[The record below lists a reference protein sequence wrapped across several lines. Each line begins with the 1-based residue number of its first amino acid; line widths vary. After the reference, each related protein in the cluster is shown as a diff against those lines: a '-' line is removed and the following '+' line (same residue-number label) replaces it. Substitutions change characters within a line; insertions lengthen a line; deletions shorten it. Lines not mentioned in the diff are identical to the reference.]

1 MMILVVTHV
10 RLLREA
16 LTATLADCGGIQAFG
31 ASSPEAIEAVVA
43 KTRPRLAVVDAL
55 HPEAATLIAAVRVRV
70 PKLSVVVLA
79 TQDRD
84 EDFLAWT
91 DVGISGYLG
100 PDTSADDL
108 VSAVHRVIAGD
119 VVYPVRLTALLLKR
133 LSTRSSERTT
143 RAGIYTLTSRE
154 REIAA
159 LLADG
164 LSNKLIGRRLCI
176 AQPTVKNHVHNIL
189 AKWDVQSRGEI
200 AARYRRTIQ
209 ADAEPNSGKL
219 AGLREGHLPRASRP
233 VH

>member
-1 MMILVVTHV
+1 MMILVISHV

-16 LTATLADCGGIQAFG
+16 LIAALADSEGVQALG
-31 ASSPEAIEAVVA
+31 ASSCESIGAVAA
-43 KTRPRLAVVDAL
+43 KAKPSLVVIDASC
-55 HPEAATLIAAVRVRV
+55 PEAATLIAAVRVWV

-79 TQDRD
+79 MQDRD

-100 PDTSADDL
+100 PDTSASDL
-108 VSAVHRVIAGD
+108 TSAVQRVAAGD
-119 VVYPVRLTALLLKR
+119 VVYSAPLTALLLSR
-133 LSTRSSERTT
+133 LSIRSGERTT
-143 RAGIYTLTSRE
+143 RAGLYALTPRE

-176 AQPTVKNHVHNIL
+176 AHPTVKNHVHSIL
-189 AKWDVQSRGEI
+189 AKWDVQSRGEV

-209 ADAEPNSGKL
+209 ADAEPNRGKPVGL
-219 AGLREGHLPRASRP
+219 QKGHVSHAGRP

>member
-1 MMILVVTHV
+1 MMILVVSHV

-16 LTATLADCGGIQAFG
+16 LTAVFTDRDGIQASG
-31 ASSPEAIEAVVA
+31 ASSRESIEAAVA
-43 KTRPRLAVVDAL
+43 KAKPSLVVVDAS

-70 PKLSVVVLA
+70 PKLSIVVLA

-100 PDTSADDL
+100 PDASAGDL
-108 VSAVHRVIAGD
+108 VSAVHRIAAGD
-119 VVYPVRLTALLLKR
+119 VVYPARLTALLLRR
-133 LSTRSSERTT
+133 LSTRSDERTT
-143 RAGIYTLTSRE
+143 RAGIYALTSRE

-176 AQPTVKNHVHNIL
+176 AQPTVKNHIHNIL
-189 AKWDVQSRGEI
+189 AKWDVRSRGAV

-209 ADAEPNSGKL
+209 ADAEPSGGTL
-219 AGLREGHLPRASRP
+219 AELREGHGLHAGRP
-233 VH
+233 GH

>member
-1 MMILVVTHV
+1 MILVVSHV

-16 LTATLADCGGIQAFG
+16 LTAALADGGGAQVFG
-31 ASSPEAIEAVVA
+31 ASSCASIEDIVAEA
-43 KTRPRLAVVDAL
+43 KPSLAVVDAL
-55 HPEAATLIAAVRVRV
+55 HPEAAALIAAIRARV
-70 PKLSVVVLA
+70 PKLNVVILA

-100 PDTSADDL
+100 PDTSAGDL
-108 VSAVHRVIAGD
+108 VAAVRRVAAGD
-119 VVYPVRLTALLLKR
+119 IVYPARLTTLVLSR
-133 LSTRSSERTT
+133 LSTRSSERTN
-143 RAGIYTLTSRE
+143 RAGMYALTSRE
-154 REIAA
+154 RQVAA

-176 AQPTVKNHVHNIL
+176 AQPTVKNHIHNIL
-189 AKWDVQSRGEI
+189 AKWDVQSRGAI

-209 ADAEPNSGKL
+209 ADAEPNGGKL
-219 AGLREGHLPRASRP
+219 AGLREGHAPHAGRP

>member
-1 MMILVVTHV
+1 MMIPVISHV

-16 LTATLADCGGIQAFG
+16 LISALAGDDGMEACGV
-31 ASSPEAIEAVVA
+31 SSREAIEAVVVKA
-43 KTRPRLAVVDAL
+43 KPSLAVVDAS
-55 HPEAATLIAAVRVRV
+55 HPEAAALVAAVRARA
-70 PKLSVVVLA
+70 PKLSIVVLA

-91 DVGISGYLG
+91 DIGISGYLE
-100 PDTSADDL
+100 PDASAGDL
-108 VSAVHRVIAGD
+108 VAAVRRVAAGD
-119 VVYPVRLTALLLKR
+119 VVYPARLTALLLSR
-133 LSTRSSERTT
+133 LSTRSDERT
-143 RAGIYTLTSRE
+143 RGAGIHALTARE

-164 LSNKLIGRRLCI
+164 LSNKLIGRRLRI

-189 AKWDVQSRGEI
+189 AKWDVQSRGAV

-209 ADAEPNSGKL
+209 ADAEPGGKL
-219 AGLREGHLPRASRP
+219 AELRGGCRPQAARP

>member
-1 MMILVVTHV
+1 MMILVISHV

-16 LTATLADCGGIQAFG
+16 LTAVLADHGGIQACG
-31 ASSPEAIEAVVA
+31 ASSRESIEAVVA
-43 KTRPRLAVVDAL
+43 KAKPSVAVIDAL
-55 HPEAATLIAAVRVRV
+55 HPEAAMLIAAVRVRV

-79 TQDRD
+79 VQDRD

-100 PDTSADDL
+100 PDTSAGDL
-108 VSAVHRVIAGD
+108 VSAVRRVAAGD
-119 VVYPVRLTALLLKR
+119 VIYPARLTALVLSR

-143 RAGIYTLTSRE
+143 RAGMYALTSRE

-176 AQPTVKNHVHNIL
+176 AQPTVKNHIHHIL
-189 AKWDVQSRGEI
+189 AKWEVRSRGEI

-209 ADAEPNSGKL
+209 ADAEPSRGTS
-219 AGLREGHLPRASRP
+219 AGLQEGHVPRAGRP

>member
-1 MMILVVTHV
+1 MMILVISHV

-16 LTATLADCGGIQAFG
+16 LIDALVDGEGVQAFG
-31 ASSPEAIEAVVA
+31 ASSCESIEAAAA
-43 KTRPRLAVVDAL
+43 KAKPSLVVVDAS
-55 HPEAATLIAAVRVRV
+55 HPEAATLIAAVRVCV

-79 TQDRD
+79 MQDRD

-100 PDTSADDL
+100 PDTSAGDL
-108 VSAVHRVIAGD
+108 ISTVHRVAAGNII
-119 VVYPVRLTALLLKR
+119 YPARLTALLLSR
-133 LSTRSSERTT
+133 LSMRSGERTT
-143 RAGIYTLTSRE
+143 RAGLYALTSRE

-176 AQPTVKNHVHNIL
+176 AEPTVKNHVHNIL
-189 AKWDVQSRGEI
+189 AKWDVQSRGAI

-209 ADAEPNSGKL
+209 ADAEPNGGKL
-219 AGLREGHLPRASRP
+219 TELRGGHACHGSRP

>member
-1 MMILVVTHV
+1 MMILVISHV

-16 LTATLADCGGIQAFG
+16 LTAALADDEGIQALG
-31 ASSPEAIEAVVA
+31 ASSRESVEAVVA
-43 KTRPRLAVVDAL
+43 KAKPSVAVIDAL
-55 HPEAATLIAAVRVRV
+55 HPEAATLIAAVRARV

-79 TQDRD
+79 MQDRD

-100 PDTSADDL
+100 PDISAGDL
-108 VSAVHRVIAGD
+108 VSAVRRVAAGD
-119 VVYPVRLTALLLKR
+119 IIYPARLTTLVLSR

-143 RAGIYTLTSRE
+143 RAGMYALTSRE
-154 REIAA
+154 REVAA

-176 AQPTVKNHVHNIL
+176 AQPTVKNHIHHIL
-189 AKWDVQSRGEI
+189 AKWEVRSRGEI

-209 ADAEPNSGKL
+209 ADAEPNRGTP
-219 AGLREGHLPRASRP
+219 AGLQEGHVPRAGRP

>member
-1 MMILVVTHV
+1 MRILIVSHV

-16 LTATLADCGGIQAFG
+16 MTAALADREGIQAFG
-31 ASSPEAIEAVVA
+31 ASSREAIEAVAA
-43 KTRPRLAVVDAL
+43 KVKPSLAVVDAL
-55 HPEAATLIAAVRVRV
+55 HPEAAALIAAVRVWV

-100 PDTSADDL
+100 PDTSAGDL
-108 VSAVHRVIAGD
+108 VSTVRRVAAGNI
-119 VVYPVRLTALLLKR
+119 VYPARLTALVLSR
-133 LSTRSSERTT
+133 LSARSSERTA
-143 RAGIYTLTSRE
+143 RAGMYALTPRE
-154 REIAA
+154 REVAA

-176 AQPTVKNHVHNIL
+176 AQPTVKNHIHNIL
-189 AKWDVQSRGEI
+189 AKWDIQSRGEV

-219 AGLREGHLPRASRP
+219 GGLREGHPLRAGRP